1 MCEEFTPS
9 SLLNEVKRISVQA
22 QTIFQNA
29 ASRAQE
35 KRAVKLLERLVKME
49 SSLQTQCD
57 KLGNK
62 AGDKQYPLTGQ
73 EQAELN
79 TILAQLSPEGLLTGA
94 SPDACLRDVYGFAEK
109 YRRDMIT
116 LLYRITRINAALEK
130 EPALSSLISQ
140 IKQDLVYIQ
149 DQTKSKDGVMTSCC

>member
-79 TILAQLSPEGLLTGA
+79 TILAQLSPEGLLAGA